1 MKTATA
7 TMMCTYYYY
16 YYIYAAPY
24 EFALFKT
31 CKYFLDDSPTRAV
44 SENEQSKKKKTT
56 KIHSGKSIALAG
68 YFSIRFVNHA

>member
-44 SENEQSKKKKTT
+44 SEKEQSKKKKQQ
-56 KIHSGKSIALAG
+56 KSIAENQLRWLDI
-68 YFSIRFVNHA
+68 FQLDL